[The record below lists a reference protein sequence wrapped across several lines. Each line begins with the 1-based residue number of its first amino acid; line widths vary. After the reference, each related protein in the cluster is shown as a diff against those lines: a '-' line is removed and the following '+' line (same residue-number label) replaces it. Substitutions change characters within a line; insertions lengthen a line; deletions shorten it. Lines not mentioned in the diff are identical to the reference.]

1 MGKPRGVPKHECDMV
16 FTKFIVPV
24 LLAGFTLVAASPV
37 PAPTPGV
44 NVAIETSAGT
54 FVVRLATKVAPIT
67 TKHFLQLVD
76 AKTYDGTS
84 FYRTVSHAN
93 EPASLIE
100 VIQGGLNPQLAV
112 APKDMIPVETTEK
125 TGLHNDNGA
134 ISMAR
139 TADPNSASSE
149 FFICVGD
156 NTFLDSQKFND
167 HQGYAVFGHVISG
180 FDVVLR
186 INHSPVSG
194 QSLTPPVKIIRIRR
208 AR

>member
-1 MGKPRGVPKHECDMV
+1 MGKSSVVPKHECDMDFRNV
-16 FTKFIVPV
+16 RALLV

-76 AKTYDGTS
+76 AKAYDGTS

-100 VIQGGLNPQLAV
+100 VIQGGLNPQTM
-112 APKDMIPVETTEK
+112 PKDMIPVETTEK

-139 TADPNSASSE
+139 MTDPNSASSE

-167 HQGYAVFGHVISG
+167 HQGYAAFGHVISG

-186 INHSPVSG
+186 INHAPANG

-208 AR
+208 VR